1 MAPGSEPAAQ
11 RVFVALWPPD
21 DVRDKLA
28 RVVQDVAA
36 QFPAARAMQTRN
48 LHLTL
53 AFVGSLAATRVPEV
67 ADAIA
72 SVPVAPF
79 DWRMDRIGAFARARV
94 VWAGGDASEPL
105 SDLARRIR
113 ALLDRLQVRYDPKP
127 FAAHVTLLR
136 DVAQV
141 PMDPTSI
148 ALPIDWHVTRA
159 TLVQSVPGEGGPVYR
174 PLLPRSPI

>member
-1 MAPGSEPAAQ
+1 MTSGAEPATQ
-11 RVFVALWPPD
+11 RVFAALWPTD

-28 RVVQDVAA
+28 RVVHDIAA
-36 QFPAARAMQTRN
+36 RFPAARAMQTRN

-53 AFVGSLAATRVPEV
+53 AFVGSLASTRVPEL

-79 DWRMDRIGAFARARV
+79 DWRLDRIGAFARARV
-94 VWAGGDASEPL
+94 VWAGGDASDPL

-136 DVAQV
+136 DVARAPTQV
-141 PMDPTSI
+141 TSI
-148 ALPIDWHVTRA
+148 AMPIAWHVTRA

-174 PLLPRSPI
+174 PVLPHSPT